1 MENSKGQTLSLR
13 PKISYAMCQPFD
25 ASSGSEAMHKLQRSG
40 CFVSVLG
47 KEGEKARMHGGSAD
61 KEQLLSEQW

>member
-1 MENSKGQTLSLR
+1 M
-13 PKISYAMCQPFD
+13 YM
-25 ASSGSEAMHKLQRSG
+25 LQRSG
-40 CFVSVLG
+40 YFVSVLG

>member
-1 MENSKGQTLSLR
+1 
-13 PKISYAMCQPFD
+13 
-25 ASSGSEAMHKLQRSG
+25 MHKLQRSG